1 MHRILVT
8 GGTGFVGGYAVL
20 RLLDDGYEVRT
31 TVRNL
36 SRADELRHLLAGHGA
51 AIGRLEIV
59 SADLTKDDGWPAAA
73 AGCQAVLHVASP
85 FPSVA
90 PDDPEQLVRPAR
102 DGAIRVLAAARD
114 AGVDRVVLTSSFAAV
129 GYSPTTNGGI
139 YTEQDWTDPKGQP
152 AYIASKAIAERAA
165 WDFVA
170 ANGGPDLAVI
180 NPTGIFGPALGPDY
194 SGSLG
199 LIKQLLDGALPGT
212 PNLAFGVVDVRDVVD
227 AHLRA
232 MTNPRAAGERFIVVG
247 GSPVTMHEIAMMLRS
262 GLGPEARKVPTRQLP
277 SWLVRGLARFRPQ
290 LRPMVPELGKR
301 KQISNAKARAVLGW
315 TPRSV
320 QETIIETGRS
330 LLQLS

>member
-1 MHRILVT
+1 M
-8 GGTGFVGGYAVL
+8 
-20 RLLDDGYEVRT
+20 
-31 TVRNL
+31 
-36 SRADELRHLLAGHGA
+36 
-51 AIGRLEIV
+51 
-59 SADLTKDDGWPAAA
+59 
-73 AGCQAVLHVASP
+73 
-85 FPSVA
+85 
-90 PDDPEQLVRPAR
+90 
-102 DGAIRVLAAARD
+102 
-114 AGVDRVVLTSSFAAV
+114 
-129 GYSPTTNGGI
+129 
-139 YTEQDWTDPKGQP
+139 
-152 AYIASKAIAERAA
+152 
-165 WDFVA
+165 
-170 ANGGPDLAVI
+170 I

>member
-129 GYSPTTNGGI
+129 GYSPTTNGGSI
-139 YTEQDWTDPKGQP
+139 PSKTGPTRR
-152 AYIASKAIAERAA
+152 ASLPILRRKRSPSERH
-165 WDFVA
+165 
-170 ANGGPDLAVI
+170 GTSSP
-180 NPTGIFGPALGPDY
+180 PT
-194 SGSLG
+194 
-199 LIKQLLDGALPGT
+199 
-212 PNLAFGVVDVRDVVD
+212 
-227 AHLRA
+227 
-232 MTNPRAAGERFIVVG
+232 
-247 GSPVTMHEIAMMLRS
+247 
-262 GLGPEARKVPTRQLP
+262 EARTWR
-277 SWLVRGLARFRPQ
+277 
-290 LRPMVPELGKR
+290 
-301 KQISNAKARAVLGW
+301 
-315 TPRSV
+315 
-320 QETIIETGRS
+320 
-330 LLQLS
+330 